1 MLPKIEDYD
10 ELYREFRWR
19 IPERFNIG
27 VAVSDAWAA
36 RDPERICLQHFS
48 PDGAH
53 LALTY
58 GDFAARSS
66 AFAGGLAAHDVS
78 PGERVAILLPQGFE
92 AAIAHAAIY
101 KLGAIA
107 LPLALLFGVEALAY
121 RLKDAGAAAVVTNRF
136 GYERLAAIRGELPE
150 LRMVVL
156 AEEDEK
162 PGTVRFRDI
171 AAGQGRFDPAETKPD
186 DPALM
191 IYTSG
196 TTGPP
201 KGALHGHRVLLGH
214 LPDFSSIIISC
225 HSRATAC
232 GRPPTGPGQ
241 AVS

>member
-66 AFAGGLAAHDVS
+66 AFAGGLAAHDVN

-136 GYERLAAIRGELPE
+136 GYERLGRSAASCRNFVWSSWP
-150 LRMVVL
+150 RRTRSP
-156 AEEDEK
+156 A
-162 PGTVRFRDI
+162 RFVSAISR
-171 AAGQGRFDPAETKPD
+171 QGRAASTP
-186 DPALM
+186 
-191 IYTSG
+191 
-196 TTGPP
+196 
-201 KGALHGHRVLLGH
+201 RRR
-214 LPDFSSIIISC
+214 
-225 HSRATAC
+225 SRTI
-232 GRPPTGPGQ
+232 RR
-241 AVS
+241 